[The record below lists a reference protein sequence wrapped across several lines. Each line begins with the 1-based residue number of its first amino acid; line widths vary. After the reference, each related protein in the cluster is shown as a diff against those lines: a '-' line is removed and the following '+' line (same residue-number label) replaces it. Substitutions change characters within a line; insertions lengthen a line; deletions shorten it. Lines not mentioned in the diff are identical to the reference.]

1 MVTFADPITREELSR
16 IVEGANE
23 QSSLDEFINSL
34 EFSFHE
40 KDVVIDSL
48 AALPDLGTSPKA
60 LPKNAPD
67 LFRDGWWG

>member
-16 IVEGANE
+16 IVEGADE

-40 KDVVIDSL
+40 KDVVINSL
-48 AALPDLGTSPKA
+48 AVLPDLGTSPKA

-67 LFRDGWWG
+67 LFRNGWWL